1 MEIWDNDS
9 YTAPVDCLIN
19 QSIYEYDIKQ
29 ANISILLESGIIDE
43 SKFNYYANLP
53 KIDREISIGLLQRD
67 NPEIAEALKGIPTPV
82 EEPVKQEKVEAVKE
96 AAVEAT
102 AKKEKKNK

>member
-29 ANISILLESGIIDE
+29 ANISVTLN
-43 SKFNYYANLP
+43 F
-53 KIDREISIGLLQRD
+53 
-67 NPEIAEALKGIPTPV
+67 PTS
-82 EEPVKQEKVEAVKE
+82 
-96 AAVEAT
+96 
-102 AKKEKKNK
+102 